1 MHYHTLPYSPAF
13 NVRVCVYVRAY
24 VNIYLSILL
33 GLGNLLICVYVRAY
47 IYIYI
52 YMCVCVCVCVCAG
65 GASVA
70 SIAISAANGA
80 RTAQRVQ
87 DFLRV
92 DVLGSEALVGGC
104 SSDVAS
110 CLFLHQQDQPLCIL
124 FMYI

>member
-1 MHYHTLPYSPAF
+1 MRLCA
-13 NVRVCVYVRAY
+13 RVCQYIPLYTTGPWQFADLRVCARV
-24 VNIYLSILL
+24 
-33 GLGNLLICVYVRAY
+33 Y

-52 YMCVCVCVCVCAG
+52 CVCVCVCVCAG

-110 CLFLHQQDQPLCIL
+110 CLFLHQQEQPLCIL